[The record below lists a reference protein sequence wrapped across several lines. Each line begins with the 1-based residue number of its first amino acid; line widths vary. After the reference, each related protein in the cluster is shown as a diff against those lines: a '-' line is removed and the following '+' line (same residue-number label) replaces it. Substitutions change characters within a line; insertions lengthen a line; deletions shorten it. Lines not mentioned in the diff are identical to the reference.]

1 MVYFFLSVLLV
12 FGVAWVGMDLSTAC
26 RQGKGLVCVL
36 YFMFYDYRRSAF
48 IILHFFFFL
57 LIVWWIMGTT
67 SKTRKIT
74 LSSPLSDDPST
85 HNFALFVSHWND
97 DVSNMK
103 SGPVFVSVFQIA

>member
-48 IILHFFFFL
+48 IILHFFFFSFDCL
-57 LIVWWIMGTT
+57 VDNGNYFENKENYTV
-67 SKTRKIT
+67 
-74 LSSPLSDDPST
+74 LST
-85 HNFALFVSHWND
+85 
-97 DVSNMK
+97 
-103 SGPVFVSVFQIA
+103 I